1 MDYPTLINTVPF
13 TISAYSLESVIAEK
27 FEAMITL
34 DQRNSRLKDFYDI
47 NSILYYHKIDPKT
60 LKEAI
65 KLTFLRRQTVLPE
78 APAIFQNTFGIDP
91 RNLLLWKAFLNRIKA
106 DPLDFKLILDNI
118 KEHLQPIYE
127 ELRNKLNTQH

>member
-1 MDYPTLINTVPF
+1 
-13 TISAYSLESVIAEK
+13 
-27 FEAMITL
+27 MITL

-91 RNLLLWKAFLNRIKA
+91 RNLLFWKAFLNRIKA

-118 KEHLQPIYE
+118 KEHLQPIYA
-127 ELRNKLNTQH
+127 LNISARHQSIT